1 MKKTHWLRRLWQKPL
16 VERRLDSELQ
26 FHLEQQIAD
35 YIAEGMTREEARR
48 RAHMEFG
55 GVERFKEECRE
66 ARWENH
72 LELFYRDL
80 KSTLRGLR
88 KDPRFTIV
96 AVMALA
102 LGIGASTAMFSV
114 LYNAL
119 VAPFPYKD
127 QGRLVTMR
135 IRDLDRRGG
144 SEDDGDFR
152 GLLSYRELMEY
163 KQQNRVFDGLIANC
177 EIDVV
182 YDSGANN
189 SYMAANYVT
198 PGTFELYGVAPLI
211 GRGLEPADY
220 EPGAAPVF
228 VLRYATWTDDFGSDP
243 GIVGKTFRLNGVS
256 RTLVGVMPP
265 RFAWGGANL
274 WMPRDPAV
282 TEVIRGE
289 FPQYWGVVA
298 HLKPGVSIEE
308 ADADL
313 NVIGNRIA
321 PVIRAESPARS
332 EDYPQHFRVSAE
344 SFVHAVVGA
353 EFRRTLF
360 VLFAAVGL
368 LLVIGCANVANL
380 LLARATTRGK
390 EFAVRAALG
399 ASRGRLI
406 RQLLLESLLLAVGG
420 AVFGVLLAWAGI
432 RALSAAMPPFT
443 IPSETVIEMNGW
455 VLLFGI
461 GLAFATVIIF
471 GLFPAFQASRVDL
484 QDALRDSGKGLGGT
498 AAKSR
503 LRNAVIVLEVA
514 LSLILLFTASLFMRS
529 FVAIQHVPLGWQPDH
544 IVSGRLPLPR
554 QRYKTGPQ
562 LVSFFQPLLQRLKS
576 TPGVELASPVSTT
589 PPYGGFGGTIEIP
602 GKTHFGKWESLIQLV
617 GEDYFSV
624 VRQPLVSGRSF
635 TEAEVSG
642 AQKVAV
648 INQTF
653 QRRFLDDGDPL
664 GRTIS
669 LEVLKDV
676 PDAVRD
682 PSFRIVGVAA
692 DAMNVGLERPTEPE
706 VWVPYSVTG
715 SVMRRLLVRTDPPPG
730 AMIAT
735 VRKAVWAVDPDVAF
749 ADGAPLAEWLNTF
762 SYAQPRLG
770 FFLVATFATIGL
782 VLVTLGVYSVIA
794 YATSRRTHEIG
805 IRMALGAARAD
816 VLGMILKNG
825 LALLVPGIAVGLLAS
840 FAISRAVTTLLWG
853 VSPYDPLT
861 AVAVVFLLLL
871 IGLLACW
878 IPARRATR
886 VDPVTALHCE

>member
-1 MKKTHWLRRLWQKPL
+1 MKNMRWLRRIWQKPL
-16 VERRLDSELQ
+16 VEKRLDSELQ

-35 YIAEGMTREEARR
+35 YIAAGMTREEAQR
-48 RAHMEFG
+48 RANLEFG

-72 LELFYRDL
+72 LELLYRDL
-80 KSTLRGLR
+80 QSTLRGLR

-127 QGRLVTMR
+127 QGRLVTLR
-135 IRDLDRRGG
+135 IRDLDRRGS

-152 GLLSYRELMEY
+152 GLMRYRELLEY
-163 KQQNRVFDGLIANC
+163 KQQNHVFDALVANC
-177 EIDVV
+177 EFDVV
-182 YDSGANN
+182 YDSGGNN
-189 SYMAANYVT
+189 SFMAANYVT
-198 PGTFELYGVAPLI
+198 PGTFEMYGVEPLI
-211 GRGLEPADY
+211 GRGLEPVDY
-220 EPGAAPVF
+220 EPGAPLVF
-228 VLRYATWTDDFGSDP
+228 VLRYAAWTDEFGSDP
-243 GIVGKTFRLNGVS
+243 NAVGKMFRLNGVS

-265 RFAWGGANL
+265 RFAWGGASL
-274 WMPRDPAV
+274 WMPRDPAL
-282 TEVIRGE
+282 TEVVRGD
-289 FPQYWGVVA
+289 FPAYWGVIA
-298 HLKPGVSIEE
+298 HLKPGVTLEE
-308 ADADL
+308 AEADL
-313 NVIGNRIA
+313 NVIGGRIA
-321 PVIRAESPARS
+321 PNFR
-332 EDYPQHFRVSAE
+332 EDYPQHFRVIPE
-344 SFVHAVVGA
+344 FFVHAVIYSG
-353 EFRRTLF
+353 FRRTLY

-368 LLVIGCANVANL
+368 LLLIGCANVANL

-399 ASRGRLI
+399 ASRARLI
-406 RQLLLESLLLAVGG
+406 RQLLLESTLLAVGG
-420 AVFGVLLAWAGI
+420 AIFGVLFAWGGI
-432 RALSAAMPPFT
+432 RALSVSMPAFT
-443 IPSETVIEMNGW
+443 IPSETVIEMNIW

-471 GLFPAFQASRVDL
+471 GLFPAFQASHVDV

-503 LRNAVIVLEVA
+503 MRNVVIMVEVA

-529 FVAIQHVPLGWQPDH
+529 FVAIQHVSLGWQPDH
-544 IVSGRLPLPR
+544 LVTGRLPLPR
-554 QRYKTGPQ
+554 QRHKTGRD
-562 LVSFFQPLLQRLKS
+562 VTTFFQPLLLRLKS
-576 TPGVELASPVSTT
+576 TPGIALASPVTTT
-589 PPYGGFGGTIEIP
+589 PPYGGFGGKIEIP
-602 GKTHFGKWESLIQLV
+602 GKTHSDTWESLIQLV

-624 VRQPLVSGRSF
+624 VRQPLVSGRMF
-635 TEAEVSG
+635 TEAEVSD
-642 AQKVAV
+642 AQKVVV

-653 QRRFLDDGDPL
+653 QRRFLDHGDPI
-664 GRTIS
+664 GRTIV
-669 LEVLKDV
+669 LDALKDL
-676 PDAVRD
+676 PDPVQE

-692 DAMNVGLERPTEPE
+692 DAKNVGLERAPEPE

-715 SVMRRLLVRTDPPPG
+715 SLMRRLLVRTELPPS
-730 AMIAT
+730 AMVAT
-735 VRKAVWAVDPDVAF
+735 VRKAVWAADPDVAF
-749 ADGAPLAEWLNTF
+749 AEGGSLSDTLDTF

-805 IRMALGAARAD
+805 IRMALGAAGTD
-816 VLGMILKNG
+816 VLGMILKDG
-825 LALLVPGIAVGLLAS
+825 LGLLIPGIVVGIAAS
-840 FAISRAVTTLLWG
+840 FAISRVVVTTLLWG

-861 AVAVVFLLLL
+861 AFAVVVLLLL

-886 VDPVTALHCE
+886 VDPVTALHYE